1 MAVIA
6 PQTDVYLLK
15 VPLEIDNANQLTFAN
30 ATAQF
35 NYFNS
40 CPKITVD
47 DFTYQRKD
55 GTIRFGANFDDLIGY
70 NYVMYRNYA
79 YSNKWF
85 YAFIDDMAYMNDNMT
100 AISISTDTWQTWQF
114 DLNYKKCFVEREHVN
129 DDTFGK
135 HTVPEG
141 LETGEYVINHG
152 DTGGVGGGI
161 EQLRCDKDSWLYG
174 ADRTDPAQRLDS
186 GLYFITFQVTK
197 LDPIISS
204 LPSSTYMKLN
214 GMFNGTYI
222 FGTQDP
228 AWARAIIN
236 LYDESQTASGDDII
250 SIFLSPV
257 PFFDRGA
264 VINIVD
270 GGGSTIAKVVVP
282 AESSTNTILKDEKF
296 CGFPIKLDSY
306 TPRNKKC
313 YTYPFT
319 YINVDNHVGGM
330 ATFHYEDFDNHSY
343 QSHNAHEPS
352 FRIEG
357 ALSQGCSTGL
367 VPTFYKNDQNQNYTY
382 SVPGAKFPQCS
393 WKSDY
398 YTNWCVQ
405 NAISQPFGAIGAIGQ
420 AGVGLATALAFSN
433 PITAIGG
440 ALGLIGAIGNS
451 ISARY
456 EAERHPDQIKGQQG
470 EGDLLIGAYG
480 GSHAYFTL
488 YHMTAKAEY
497 IKQADSF
504 FDMFGYK
511 VNEVKIPNV
520 TGRRNWNYV
529 KTIGCYIQAD
539 IPQEDLQ
546 EIKSM
551 FDRGVTF
558 WHNPTTFCDYSQN
571 NDII

>member
-35 NYFNS
+35 TYFNS
-40 CPKITVD
+40 CPKIAVD

-85 YAFIDDMAYMNDNMT
+85 YAFIDNMAYMNDNMT
-100 AISISTDTWQTWQF
+100 AISISTDVWQTYQF
-114 DLNYKKCFVEREHVN
+114 DLNYRKCFVEREHVN

-141 LETGEYVINHG
+141 LETGEYIINPN
-152 DTGGVGGGI
+152 GGI
-161 EQLRCDKDSWLYG
+161 SEIIPYKDSWVYG
-174 ADRTDPAQRLDS
+174 ADRTDPSARIRPQYL
-186 GLYFITFQVTK
+186 ITFQLTSV
-197 LDPIISS
+197 DPI
-204 LPSSTYMKLN
+204 LPGLPQNTYMKLN
-214 GMFNGTYI
+214 GTFNGTYVI
-222 FGTQDP
+222 GCEWEQD
-228 AWARAIIN
+228 ARN
-236 LYDESQTASGDDII
+236 LISIYDNAGKAGDII

-257 PFFDRGA
+257 PFFDYGIYIDHTYDDLRVRMIIPVA
-264 VINIVD
+264 
-270 GGGSTIAKVVVP
+270 ST
-282 AESSTNTILKDEKF
+282 SNTALVNGTDYSKPSKID
-296 CGFPIKLDSY
+296 DY
-306 TPRNKKC
+306 TPRNAKC
-313 YTYPFT
+313 FCYPYAFV
-319 YINVDNHVGGM
+319 NVDNHVGGM
-330 ATFHYEDFDNHSY
+330 ASFNYEDFKNGTP
-343 QSHNAHEPS
+343 N
-352 FRIEG
+352 FKMEG
-357 ALSQGCSTGL
+357 ALSQGCSTML
-367 VPTFYKNDQNQNYTY
+367 VPQYYKKDPAWNYTY
-382 SVPGAKFPQCS
+382 GVPGAKFPQCS
-393 WKSDY
+393 WNSDY

-405 NAISQPFGAIGAIGQ
+405 NAISQPFGALGAVGQ
-420 AGVGLATALAFSN
+420 AGLSLVTALAFSN

-440 ALGLIGAIGNS
+440 ALGLIGSIGNS
-451 ISARY
+451 MSARY
-456 EAERHPDQIKGQQG
+456 EAEKHPNQIHGQQG
-470 EGDLLIGAYG
+470 EGDLLIGARSGNYL
-480 GSHAYFTL
+480 YFTL
-488 YHMTAKAEY
+488 YHMSVRAEY
-497 IKQADSF
+497 IKQIDSF

-511 VNEVKIPNV
+511 VNEVKIPNI

-558 WHNPTTFCDYSQN
+558 WHNPTTFCDYSQA